1 MRKNALIAT
10 ALAAVVSAGL
20 SAGSAAA
27 QTDNKAAATPPGPR
41 TDCTIDK
48 ASLCKA
54 DGCSAS
60 ESLGELSLPARVLV
74 DQANNIIATVA
85 PSGLPHVSPIGL
97 QATTTNG
104 TVIAQGVDGAA
115 GWMMH
120 GSPGDEATSFVI
132 SSNESVLVA
141 FGSCKPAE

>member
-1 MRKNALIAT
+1 MRTNVLIAT
-10 ALAAVVSAGL
+10 ALAAVL

-27 QTDNKAAATPPGPR
+27 QTETKDAASAASNSPR

-54 DGCSAS
+54 DGCSAAN
-60 ESLGELSLPARVLV
+60 SLGDLPLPARVLV
-74 DQANNIIATVA
+74 DQANNIIATVS
-85 PSGLPHVSPIGL
+85 PSGLPNVSPIGM
-97 QATTTNG
+97 QATSSNG